1 MAGIIG
7 QLTANARRRKDTKR
21 IRSDKC
27 MYNIPEFDRNG
38 FSPVIH
44 NNYVK
49 NRVRME
55 GQKVDE
61 EQEALVVGQEKKMV
75 RKLNNSK
82 L

>member
-7 QLTANARRRKDTKR
+7 QLTANARRRNDVKR

-38 FSPVIH
+38 FNPVIH

-49 NRVRME
+49 NRVRLE
-55 GQKVDE
+55 GQKVE
-61 EQEALVVGQEKKMV
+61 EEKEAMVGHEKKMV
-75 RKLNNSK
+75 RTNE
-82 L
+82 

>member
-7 QLTANARRRKDTKR
+7 QLTANARKRKDAKR

-27 MYNIPEFDRNG
+27 MYNIHEFDRNG

-44 NNYVK
+44 NKYVK
-49 NRVRME
+49 NRVRLE

-61 EQEALVVGQEKKMV
+61 EQEAMVVGQEKKMV
-75 RKLNNSK
+75 RKNE
-82 L
+82 

>member
-38 FSPVIH
+38 FSPDIH

-49 NRVRME
+49 NRVRLE
-55 GQKVDE
+55 GKKIDE
-61 EQEALVVGQEKKMV
+61 EQEAMVVQEKKMV
-75 RKLNNSK
+75 NKI
-82 L
+82 